1 MTFSGLIFD
10 LDGTLLDSLP
20 DLTLAANVIRNR
32 LGLEPVDA
40 DRVRACVG
48 DGARKLLER
57 LLPEELF
64 SDERLAQFLA
74 IYRQHLTDQTRP
86 FEGIPQLLERLSGHP
101 RALIT
106 NKPVEMAREI
116 LDRLD
121 LARHFSVVFGGDSFP
136 EKKPH
141 PRPLLETLKRLG
153 TPAATTLMIGD
164 HHTDLYAARAADM
177 PFCFCRWGYGHTDGE
192 TADFEA
198 GSVADL
204 ARLLGADL

>member
-1 MTFSGLIFD
+1 MTFTGLIFD

-20 DLTLAANVIRNR
+20 DLTLAANAIRSR
-32 LGLEPVDA
+32 LGLEAVDA

-57 LLPEELF
+57 LLPEHLF
-64 SDERLAQFLA
+64 SEERLAQFLA

-101 RALIT
+101 RALVT
-106 NKPVEMAREI
+106 NKPEEMACEI

-136 EKKPH
+136 EK
-141 PRPLLETLKRLG
+141 
-153 TPAATTLMIGD
+153 
-164 HHTDLYAARAADM
+164 
-177 PFCFCRWGYGHTDGE
+177 
-192 TADFEA
+192 
-198 GSVADL
+198 
-204 ARLLGADL
+204 

>member
-20 DLTLAANVIRNR
+20 DLTLAANEIRLQ
-32 LGLEPVDA
+32 LGLKPVDA
-40 DRVRACVG
+40 DRVRDCVG

-57 LLPEELF
+57 LLPAEMF

-86 FEGIPQLLERLSGHP
+86 YDGITQLLERLRGYP
-101 RALIT
+101 CALIT
-106 NKPVEMAREI
+106 NKPEEMAREI

-121 LARHFSVVFGGDSFP
+121 LARFFSVVFGGDSFP

-141 PRPLLETLKRLG
+141 PRPLLEALERLG

-164 HHTDLYAARAADM
+164 HHTDLRAARGAGM
-177 PFCFCRWGYGHTDGE
+177 PFCYCRWGYGHTDGE
-192 TADFEA
+192 AADFETD
-198 GSVADL
+198 SVAGL
-204 ARLLGADL
+204 ARLLGVDL